1 MSPTTGEWG
10 AREARQAQ
18 MDAVLDEA
26 KASAE
31 LSDDLF
37 AVVDLLEADPG
48 LRRVLSDPTV
58 ERQARTALVHRLLD
72 GRVGD
77 TCISVVDKSLTIAWT
92 GAARFSGGL
101 ERAGVRSVLR
111 TVQGQ
116 GSAAAV
122 EVEDELFRFG
132 QDVRADLRLSMALSD
147 ADRPVEARR
156 ELVARV
162 LGGRAREETVVL
174 AARAVRRDKAD
185 YTDVLTEYVAVSA
198 AMRKERVAVV
208 TTARGLDAE
217 QRTQMGRQLER
228 ITGGPVD
235 MKEVVDPGVLGGA
248 RINWGDE
255 VIDGTVARRLDQA
268 RQTLG

>member
-1 MSPTTGEWG
+1 MSSTTGEWG
-10 AREARQAQ
+10 ARAAREAQI
-18 MDAVLDEA
+18 DAALDEA
-26 KASAE
+26 RASAQ

-37 AVVDLLEADPG
+37 AVVDLLDADPG

-58 ERQARTALVHRLLD
+58 DAQARTGLVHRLLD
-72 GRVGD
+72 GRVGEP
-77 TCISVVDKSLTIAWT
+77 CVAVVVKSLTIAST
-92 GAARFSGGL
+92 GPAGFSRGL

-111 TVQGQ
+111 TVQGS
-116 GSAAAV
+116 GAAV

-156 ELVARV
+156 ELVTRV

-174 AARAVRRDKAD
+174 AARAVRHDKAD
-185 YTDVLTEYVAVSA
+185 YTDVLTEYVAASA
-198 AMRKERVAVV
+198 AMREERVAVV
-208 TTARGLDAE
+208 TTARGLSAE
-217 QRTQMGRQLER
+217 QRAEMGRQLER